1 MRNSIFA
8 AAALSASMLSACDYD
23 SQSDGVETPGAEV
36 SNPVEGEMQETG
48 ESLRDAADNAAEEI
62 EAASEEAEN
71 AVNDAGESMTES
83 TDIPQ

>member
-8 AAALSASMLSACDYD
+8 AAALSAIMLGACNYD
-23 SQSDGVETPGAEV
+23 SQSDGLETPDTDV
-36 SNPVEGEMQETG
+36 SNPVEEEMQETG